1 MTDTQNTNE
10 VPEAPFNAAG
20 GLNALVRNNIKS
32 LKPYS
37 SARHEFEGK
46 ASVYL
51 DANEN
56 AFGSP
61 EAAVERTIV
70 TAYNRYSDPLQW
82 QLKFQLARIKG
93 VPAENI
99 FIGNGSDEVIDLA
112 YRIFCNPGKDNVII
126 CPPTYGM
133 YEVSGNINDVN
144 IKKVSLTPDFQLDV
158 EGILNA
164 VDAHTKLLFICSP
177 NNPTGNNMNR
187 RDIELL
193 LNNFPGI
200 VIIDEA
206 YINYS
211 NQKTFIQELTEY
223 PNLIVMQ
230 TLSKA
235 WGLAA
240 LRLGL
245 CYASLD
251 IINLFNKVKPPYNIN
266 LASQELGLKALQHT
280 DQVNDWIKISVAQRE
295 LVKQEIATFSFV
307 NKVYQSEANFL
318 LVKVKDADT
327 LYQYLASNEVVVRNR
342 SREHLCEGCLRV
354 TIGTPEEN
362 KQLIQLLKQYNEPT
376 A

>member
-1 MTDTQNTNE
+1 ME
-10 VPEAPFNAAG
+10 FN
-20 GLNALVRNNIKS
+20 LQKLVRENIRN

-37 SARHEFEGK
+37 SARHEFTGK
-46 ASVYL
+46 ASVFL

-56 AFGSP
+56 AYGSP
-61 EAAVERTIV
+61 LPSPAGEELGVS
-70 TAYNRYSDPLQW
+70 YNRYPDPLQW

-99 FIGNGSDEVIDLA
+99 CIGNGSDEIIDLA
-112 YRIFCNPGKDNVII
+112 YRIFCKPGKDNAII

-133 YEVSGNINDVN
+133 YAVNAAINDVETR
-144 IKKVSLTPDFQLDV
+144 KVNLTTDFQLDV
-158 EGILNA
+158 DGIMQASDSNS
-164 VDAHTKLLFICSP
+164 KLLFICSP

-187 RDIELL
+187 ADVEVL

-211 NQKTFIQELTEY
+211 KQKTFIQELTEY

-245 CYASLD
+245 CYASMD
-251 IINLFNKVKPPYNIN
+251 IIDLYNKIKPPYNIN
-266 LASQELGLKALQHT
+266 EASQQIALEALQNT
-280 DQVNDWIKISVAQRE
+280 EQVNEWIKEVVVQRHKLISALSE
-295 LVKQEIATFSFV
+295 LSFV
-307 NKVYQSEANFL
+307 KRVYQTDANFI
-318 LVKVKDADT
+318 LVKVNDANA
-327 LYQYLASNEVVVRNR
+327 LYDQLSANGIVVRNR
-342 SREHLCEGCLRV
+342 HKEVGCTNCLRITV
-354 TIGTPEEN
+354 GTTAEN
-362 KQLIQLLKQYNEPT
+362 KDLIENLENFNAE
-376 A
+376 

>member
-1 MTDTQNTNE
+1 MINKTIE
-10 VPEAPFNAAG
+10 S
-20 GLNALVRNNIKS
+20 LVRDNIKS

-56 AFGSP
+56 PFGSTL
-61 EAAVERTIV
+61 EESF
-70 TAYNRYSDPLQW
+70 NRYPDPLQW
-82 QLKFQLARIKG
+82 QLKFQLTRIKG

-99 FIGNGSDEVIDLA
+99 FIGNGSDEVIDIA

-133 YEVSGNINDVN
+133 YEVSGNINDVE
-144 IKKVSLTPDFQLDV
+144 IRKVNLTPDFQLDV
-158 EGILNA
+158 EAILNA
-164 VDAHTKLLFICSP
+164 VDEHSKLLFICSP

-187 RDIELL
+187 ADIEYL

-223 PNLIVMQ
+223 SNLIVMQ

-245 CYASLD
+245 CYASMD
-251 IINLFNKVKPPYNIN
+251 IIDLFNIVKPPYNIN
-266 LASQELGLKALQHT
+266 LASQELGLQALQNT
-280 DQVNDWIKISVAQRE
+280 SMINDWIKTTVNERE
-295 LVKQEIATFSFV
+295 SLKNQLPAFSFV
-307 NKVYQSEANFL
+307 EKVFPGDANFL
-318 LVKVKDADT
+318 LVKVSDADR
-327 LYQYLASNEVVVRNR
+327 LYQFLAANEVVVRNR
-342 SREHLCEGCLRV
+342 SKEPLCEGCLRITV
-354 TIGTPEEN
+354 GKPDEN
-362 KQLIQLLKQYNEPT
+362 NTLIELLKQFK
-376 A
+376 

>member
-1 MTDTQNTNE
+1 MNDPKNNNE
-10 VPEAPFNAAG
+10 AAKAPFR
-20 GLNALVRNNIKS
+20 GLGALVRENIKN
-32 LKPYS
+32 LHPYS

-46 ASVYL
+46 ASVFL

-56 AFGSP
+56 PFGSSLQ
-61 EAAVERTIV
+61 EAF
-70 TAYNRYSDPLQW
+70 NRYPDPLQW
-82 QLKFQLARIKG
+82 QLKFQLTRIKG

-112 YRIFCNPGKDNVII
+112 YRIFCNPGKDNVIV

-133 YEVSGNINDVN
+133 YEVSGNINDVE
-144 IKKVSLTPDFQLDV
+144 IRKVPLTTGFQLDV

-187 RDIELL
+187 ADIELL

-200 VIIDEA
+200 VMIDEA

-223 PNLIVMQ
+223 PNLVVMQ

-245 CYASLD
+245 CFASMD

-266 LASQELGLKALQHT
+266 LASQELGLQALQHT
-280 DQVNDWIKISVAQRE
+280 TQVNDWIRITVNERVDLEKE
-295 LVKQEIATFSFV
+295 LNKFSFV
-307 NKVYQSEANFL
+307 EKVYPSDANFL
-318 LVKVKDADT
+318 LVKVAEANK
-327 LYQYLASNEVVVRNR
+327 LYQYLATNEVVVRNR
-342 SREHLCEGCLRV
+342 SKEPLCEGCLRITV
-354 TIGTPEEN
+354 GTPEEN
-362 KQLIQLLKQYNEPT
+362 KTLINLLNQF
-376 A
+376 

>member
-1 MTDTQNTNE
+1 MSKVNI
-10 VPEAPFNAAG
+10 G
-20 GLNALVRNNIKS
+20 SLVRENIKQ

-37 SARHEFEGK
+37 SARHEFEGM
-46 ASVYL
+46 ASVFL

-56 AFGSP
+56 PFGSTLP
-61 EAAVERTIV
+61 EAF
-70 TAYNRYSDPLQW
+70 NRYPDPLQW
-82 QLKFQLARIKG
+82 QLKFQIARIKG

-99 FIGNGSDEVIDLA
+99 FVGNGSDEVIDLA

-133 YEVSGNINDVN
+133 YEVSGNINDVAT
-144 IKKVSLTPDFQLDV
+144 KKVPLTADFQLDV

-164 VDAHTKLLFICSP
+164 TDANSKLLFICSP

-187 RDIELL
+187 ADIEIL

-223 PNLIVMQ
+223 PNLVVMQ

-251 IINLFNKVKPPYNIN
+251 VIDLFNKVKPPYNIN
-266 LASQELGLKALQHT
+266 LASQDLALQALEHT
-280 DQVNDWIKISVAQRE
+280 TQVNDWILITVGERDKLA
-295 LVKQEIATFSFV
+295 KQLTAFSFV
-307 NKVYQSEANFL
+307 EKVYASDANFL
-318 LVKVKDADT
+318 LVKVADANK
-327 LYQYLASNEVVVRNR
+327 LYQYLADKEVVVRNR
-342 SREHLCEGCLRV
+342 SKEPLCEGCLRITV
-354 TIGTPEEN
+354 GTPKEN
-362 KQLIQLLKQYNEPT
+362 ETLLNLLKNF
-376 A
+376 

>member
-1 MTDTQNTNE
+1 ME
-10 VPEAPFNAAG
+10 FN
-20 GLNALVRNNIKS
+20 LQKLVRENIRN

-37 SARHEFEGK
+37 SARHEFTGK
-46 ASVYL
+46 ASVFL

-56 AFGSP
+56 AYGSP
-61 EAAVERTIV
+61 LPINTAGERQ
-70 TAYNRYSDPLQW
+70 YNRYPDPLQW

-99 FIGNGSDEVIDLA
+99 CIGNGSDEIIDLA
-112 YRIFCNPGKDNVII
+112 YRIFCDPGKDNVII

-133 YEVSGNINDVN
+133 YAVNANINDVE
-144 IKKVSLTPDFQLDV
+144 IRKVDLTNDFQLDI
-158 EGILNA
+158 EGIIQATDSN
-164 VDAHTKLLFICSP
+164 TKLLFICSP

-187 RDIELL
+187 ADVEVL

-211 NQKTFIQELTEY
+211 KQKTFIQELTEY

-251 IINLFNKVKPPYNIN
+251 IIDLFNKVKPPYNIN
-266 LASQELGLKALQHT
+266 EASLQIAQEALQNT
-280 DQVNDWIKISVAQRE
+280 DQVNEWIKEVVEQKHQLIAALNE
-295 LVKQEIATFSFV
+295 LSFV
-307 NKVYQSEANFL
+307 KKVYPTDANFI
-318 LVKVKDADT
+318 LVRVNDADL
-327 LYQYLASNEVVVRNR
+327 LYNHLSAKGIVVRNR
-342 SREHLCEGCLRV
+342 HKEVSCDNCLRITV
-354 TIGTPEEN
+354 GTAIEN
-362 KQLIQLLKQYNEPT
+362 EDLMKNLKNFNAESVI
-376 A
+376 

>member
-1 MTDTQNTNE
+1 MIKTDI
-10 VPEAPFNAAG
+10 PS
-20 GLNALVRNNIKS
+20 LVRDNIKS
-32 LKPYS
+32 LQPYS
-37 SARHEFEGK
+37 SARHEFEGQ
-46 ASVYL
+46 ASVFL

-56 AFGSP
+56 PFGSSLP
-61 EAAVERTIV
+61 EAF
-70 TAYNRYSDPLQW
+70 NRYPDPLQW
-82 QLKFQLARIKG
+82 QLKFELTRIKG

-112 YRIFCNPGKDNVII
+112 YRIFCNPGKDNVIV

-133 YEVSGNINDVN
+133 YEVSGNINDVA
-144 IKKVSLTPDFQLDV
+144 IRKVSLTPGFQLDV
-158 EGILNA
+158 EAILNA
-164 VDAHTKLLFICSP
+164 MDANTKLLFICSP

-187 RDIELL
+187 ADMEFL

-223 PNLIVMQ
+223 PNLVVMQ

-245 CYASLD
+245 CFASMD

-266 LASQELGLKALQHT
+266 AASQELGLQALQHT
-280 DQVNDWIKISVAQRE
+280 TQVNDWIRITVSERMALEKE
-295 LVKQEIATFSFV
+295 LYKFSFV
-307 NKVYQSEANFL
+307 EKVFQSDANFL
-318 LVKVKDADT
+318 LVKVADANK
-327 LYQYLASNEVVVRNR
+327 LYQYLAAHEVVVRNR
-342 SREHLCEGCLRV
+342 SKEPLCEGCLRITV
-354 TIGTPEEN
+354 GTPEEN
-362 KQLIQLLKQYNEPT
+362 KTLINLLNQF
-376 A
+376 

>member
-1 MTDTQNTNE
+1 MD
-10 VPEAPFNAAG
+10 FN
-20 GLNALVRNNIKS
+20 LQELVRDNIKK
-32 LKPYS
+32 LTPYS
-37 SARHEFEGK
+37 SARHEFTGK
-46 ASVYL
+46 ASVFL

-56 AFGSP
+56 AYGSP
-61 EAAVERTIV
+61 LADKF
-70 TAYNRYSDPLQW
+70 NRYPDPLQW

-99 FIGNGSDEVIDLA
+99 FVGNGSDEVIDLA
-112 YRIFCNPGKDNVII
+112 YRIFCNPVKDNVIV

-133 YEVSGNINDVN
+133 YEVSGNINDVA
-144 IKKVSLTPDFQLDV
+144 IRKVNLTEDFQLDV
-158 EGILNA
+158 EGIMAA
-164 VDAHTKLLFICSP
+164 VDEHTKLLFICSP

-187 RDIELL
+187 NDVEVL

-211 NQKTFIQELTEY
+211 KQKTFIQELTEY

-251 IINLFNKVKPPYNIN
+251 IIDLFNKVKPPYNVN
-266 LASQELGLKALQHT
+266 EASQQLGLEALQNT
-280 DQVNDWIKISVAQRE
+280 DIVNEWITAAVLQKE
-295 LVKQEIATFSFV
+295 LLLKEMGTFAFVVKLYASD
-307 NKVYQSEANFL
+307 ANFI
-318 LVKVKDADT
+318 LVKVKDAAG
-327 LYQYLASNEVVVRNR
+327 LYQYLSLREVVVRNR
-342 SREHLCEGCLRV
+342 SKDQGCENCLRI
-354 TIGTPEEN
+354 TIGTSKEN
-362 KQLIQLLKQYNEPT
+362 ELLINLLKQYESGNET
-376 A
+376 N

>member
-1 MTDTQNTNE
+1 MLEQMNQHNI
-10 VPEAPFNAAG
+10 FK
-20 GLNALVRNNIKS
+20 GLDALVRNNIKA

-46 ASVYL
+46 ASVFL

-56 AFGSP
+56 PFGSP
-61 EAAVERTIV
+61 GNGVV
-70 TAYNRYSDPLQW
+70 SQLQDFNRYPDPLQW

-99 FIGNGSDEVIDLA
+99 FVGNGSDEVIDLA
-112 YRIFCNPGKDNVII
+112 YRIFCNPAKDNVII
-126 CPPTYGM
+126 CTPTYGM
-133 YEVSGNINDVN
+133 YEVSAGINDV
-144 IKKVSLTPDFQLDV
+144 IVKKVPLTANFQLNTQAV
-158 EGILNA
+158 LEA
-164 VDAHTKLLFICSP
+164 VDENTKLLFICSP

-187 RDIELL
+187 ADVELL

-251 IINLFNKVKPPYNIN
+251 IIDLYNKVKPPYNIN
-266 LASQELGLKALQHT
+266 IASQELGLQALQHT
-280 DQVNDWIKISVAQRE
+280 DVVNDWIRETVVQRTILE
-295 LVKQEIATFSFV
+295 KALPTYSFV
-307 NKVYQSEANFL
+307 EKVYPSDANFI
-318 LVKVKDADT
+318 LVKVTNAHH
-327 LYQYLASNEVVVRNR
+327 LYNYLAAAEVVVRNR
-342 SREHLCEGCLRV
+342 SKEAGCEGCLRIS
-354 TIGTPEEN
+354 IGTAEEN
-362 KQLIQLLKQYNEPT
+362 NQLIQLLNEYHFS
-376 A
+376 

>member
-1 MTDTQNTNE
+1 MEFD
-10 VPEAPFNAAG
+10 
-20 GLNALVRNNIKS
+20 LNKLVRDNIKK
-32 LKPYS
+32 LTPYS
-37 SARHEFEGK
+37 SARHEFTGK
-46 ASVYL
+46 ASVFL

-61 EAAVERTIV
+61 LAEKF
-70 TAYNRYSDPLQW
+70 NRYPDPLQW

-112 YRIFCNPGKDNVII
+112 YRIFCDPGKDNVII

-133 YEVSGNINDVN
+133 YEVSANINDVA
-144 IKKVSLTPDFQLDV
+144 IKKVNLTKDFQLDV
-158 EGILNA
+158 NGILEA
-164 VDAHTKLLFICSP
+164 VDENTKLLFICSP

-187 RDIELL
+187 EEVELI

-200 VIIDEA
+200 VLIDEA

-211 NQKTFIQELTEY
+211 KQKTFIQELTEY
-223 PNLIVMQ
+223 PNLVVMQ

-251 IINLFNKVKPPYNIN
+251 LIDLFNKVKPPYNVN
-266 LASQELGLKALQHT
+266 EASQQLGLEALQDT
-280 DQVNDWIKISVAQRE
+280 NQVNEWIRQVVEQ
-295 LVKQEIATFSFV
+295 KQLLAAALGQLSFV
-307 NKVYQSEANFL
+307 EKIYPSDANFI
-318 LVKVKDADT
+318 LVKVNDAYA
-327 LYQYLASNEVVVRNR
+327 LYDYFSSNEVIVRNR
-342 SREHLCEGCLRV
+342 SKDVNCDNCLRI

-362 KQLIQLLKQYNEPT
+362 SIVINLLKSYQQ
-376 A
+376 

>member
-1 MTDTQNTNE
+1 MSKVNI
-10 VPEAPFNAAG
+10 G
-20 GLNALVRNNIKS
+20 SLVRENIKQ

-37 SARHEFEGK
+37 SARHEFEGM
-46 ASVYL
+46 ASVFL

-56 AFGSP
+56 PFGSTLP
-61 EAAVERTIV
+61 EGF
-70 TAYNRYSDPLQW
+70 NRYPDPLQW
-82 QLKFQLARIKG
+82 QLKFQIARIKG

-99 FIGNGSDEVIDLA
+99 FVGNGSDEVIDLA

-133 YEVSGNINDVN
+133 YEVSGNINDVAT
-144 IKKVSLTPDFQLDV
+144 KKVPLTADFQLDV

-164 VDAHTKLLFICSP
+164 TDANSKLLFICSP

-187 RDIELL
+187 ADIEIL

-223 PNLIVMQ
+223 PNLVVMQ

-251 IINLFNKVKPPYNIN
+251 VIDLFNKVKPPYNIN
-266 LASQELGLKALQHT
+266 LASQDLALQALEHT
-280 DQVNDWIKISVAQRE
+280 TQVNDWILITVGERDKLA
-295 LVKQEIATFSFV
+295 KQLTAFSFV
-307 NKVYQSEANFL
+307 EKVYASDANFL
-318 LVKVKDADT
+318 LVKVADANK
-327 LYQYLASNEVVVRNR
+327 LYQYLADKEVVVRNR
-342 SREHLCEGCLRV
+342 SKEPLCEGCLRITV
-354 TIGTPEEN
+354 GTPKEN
-362 KQLIQLLKQYNEPT
+362 EILLNLFKNF
-376 A
+376 